1 MVCEAF
7 LFSSVVWH
15 NAPVMNKAFVVL
27 LPFLFVS
34 SGFAQRNFDN
44 VEVTVAKV
52 QGNIYMLTGAG
63 GDTTVQVGPDGV
75 LVVDTMFAPMAPKIL
90 AAIKTISDKP
100 IRYILNTH
108 VHIDHAG
115 ANEAL
120 LKASP
125 GSEDPCP

>member
-1 MVCEAF
+1 M
-7 LFSSVVWH
+7 WH
-15 NAPVMNKAFVVL
+15 NAATMKNRVALL
-27 LPFLFVS
+27 LPFLLVLPA
-34 SGFAQRNFDN
+34 FAQRNFDN
-44 VEVTVAKV
+44 VDVTVAKV
-52 QGNIYMLTGAG
+52 QGNIYVLTGAG
-63 GDTTVQVGPDGV
+63 GNTTVQTGPDGV

-115 ANEAL
+115 GNEGL

-125 GSEDPCP
+125 GAK